1 MPQHGPTGDA
11 GSGQRG
17 RKAGKVGRER
27 GGVMTRILVT
37 GATGPLGRHTI
48 SRLLA
53 RNHQVR
59 ILTHHAIPSS
69 QPDVEMVS
77 GDLVTGD
84 GLGAALD
91 GIEVVIHL
99 ASNSQQALAT
109 DVGGTRNLL
118 AAATSARATRP
129 APPHIVYISIV
140 GVDRS
145 NMPYYVAKHAAEALI
160 AASGI
165 PWSILRATQF
175 HGFIASILRSLGI
188 DTQPEITVPADV
200 RAQSVDV
207 GEVAERLVTLAELG
221 PLGHIAEIGGPQTL
235 DLETMAR
242 TYLRVRD
249 PARAAQVRTG
259 PLQSLMYDAW
269 RTGCNLAP
277 DHAFGVMTWEE
288 YLTQSLAPR
297 G

>member
-1 MPQHGPTGDA
+1 
-11 GSGQRG
+11 
-17 RKAGKVGRER
+17 
-27 GGVMTRILVT
+27 MTRILVT
-37 GATGPLGRHTI
+37 GATGPLGQHTI

-53 RNHQVR
+53 RKHHVR
-59 ILTHHAIPSS
+59 ILTHQAIPSP
-69 QPDVEMVS
+69 QPDVEMAS
-77 GDLVTGD
+77 GDLVTGE
-84 GLGAALD
+84 GLEAALD

-99 ASNSQQALAT
+99 ASDSRQALAT

-118 AAATSARATRP
+118 AAATAAQAARQ

-160 AASGI
+160 AASRL
-165 PWSILRATQF
+165 PYSILRATQF
-175 HGFIASILRSLGI
+175 HGFIAAILRSLGI
-188 DTQPEITVPADV
+188 DTQPEIAVPAGV
-200 RAQSVDV
+200 RAQSVAV
-207 GEVAERLVTLAELG
+207 GEVAERLVALAELG
-221 PLGHIAEIGGPQTL
+221 PLGHIAAIGGPQTL

-249 PARAAQVRTG
+249 PARAAQVQAHTE
-259 PLQSLMYDAW
+259 PIESPMYDAW

-288 YLTQSLAPR
+288 YLTQSLPPR

>member
-1 MPQHGPTGDA
+1 MLQHGPLGDA
-11 GSGQRG
+11 RCRQLG
-17 RKAGKVGRER
+17 RKAGNVGRER

-48 SRLLA
+48 SRLLV
-53 RNHQVR
+53 RKHQVR
-59 ILTHHAIPSS
+59 ILTHHDIPSS

-91 GIEVVIHL
+91 GIQVVIHL

-118 AAATSARATRP
+118 AAATSAHAARP

-145 NMPYYVAKHAAEALI
+145 NVPYYVAKHAAEALI
-160 AASGI
+160 AASGA

-188 DTQPEITVPADV
+188 DTQPEMTVPADV

-207 GEVAERLVTLAELG
+207 GEVAERLVALAELG
-221 PLGHIAEIGGPQTL
+221 PLGHIAELGGPQAL

-242 TYLRVRD
+242 AYLRVRD

-259 PLQSLMYDAW
+259 PLQSPLYDAW

-277 DHAFGVMTWEE
+277 DHAFGVTTWEG

>member
-1 MPQHGPTGDA
+1 MPQHGPFGDA
-11 GSGQRG
+11 GSGQIG
-17 RKAGKVGRER
+17 RKAGKVGGER
-27 GGVMTRILVT
+27 GDVMARILVT
-37 GATGPLGRHTI
+37 GATGPLGRHTV

-77 GDLVTGD
+77 GDLVTGA
-84 GLGAALD
+84 GLEAALD

-118 AAATSARATRP
+118 AAAALASAARP
-129 APPHIVYISIV
+129 APPHIVYISII

-160 AASGI
+160 AASGL
-165 PWSILRATQF
+165 PYSILRATQF
-175 HGFIASILRSLGI
+175 HGFIASILRSLGV
-188 DTQPEITVPADV
+188 DTQPEITVPAGV
-200 RAQSVDV
+200 RVQSVAV

-221 PLGHIAEIGGPQTL
+221 PLGHIAEMGGPQAL

-242 TYLRVRD
+242 TYLRVCD
-249 PARAAQVRTG
+249 PARAAHVRTG
-259 PLQSLMYDAW
+259 PLQSPMYDAW
-269 RTGCNLAP
+269 RTGDNLAP

-288 YLTQSLAPR
+288 YLTESLKSS